1 MQKFLLSL
9 GSNFEAPDHMQAA
22 VKELCALFSNLTFTR
37 PIWTDPIG
45 HEGPQYLNILVKGE
59 TDLGYE
65 ALNAK
70 LKATESRLGRV
81 RHDPHHRVAID
92 IDILQIDEER
102 YHLSDWQR
110 SYVVLLLGGPYFLA
124 DAASS
129 FITPST

>member
-22 VKELCALFSNLTFTR
+22 VRELCALFSNLTFTR

-59 TDLGYE
+59 TD
-65 ALNAK
+65 K

-124 DAASS
+124 DAVSS